1 MIYFSL
7 ESKTY
12 RLTNLTYKKLKVLE
26 LKFTDLEKDYNT
38 LLNNARKK
46 LFIKR
51 DAQLLY
57 KTMKDQLKRIYEEYN
72 LIKLDEKN
80 IFYLI
85 KSVDNFKKKLEL
97 ESKIYMLMEDRN
109 KLADR
114 IYNFKKR
121 FGKFNNIYKK
131 ERIDLLFFCFIL
143 LMVMFIGYLG
153 GYIFLKGYLKK

>member
-57 KTMKDQLKRIYEEYN
+57 KTMKDQLKKIYEEYN

-97 ESKIYMLMEDRN
+97 ESKICMLMEDRN

-121 FGKFNNIYKK
+121 FEKFNNIYKK

-143 LMVMFIGYLG
+143 LMVMFIG
-153 GYIFLKGYLKK
+153 